1 MNGDRPHNMEISH
14 QKRLPVARGIACSN
28 SPSKFIFVVSL
39 GTFSQTLFFSGL
51 SKEFHFSEV
60 ACLIKNVL
68 QIRFDVRE
76 HILLF
81 LY

>member
-51 SKEFHFSEV
+51 SK